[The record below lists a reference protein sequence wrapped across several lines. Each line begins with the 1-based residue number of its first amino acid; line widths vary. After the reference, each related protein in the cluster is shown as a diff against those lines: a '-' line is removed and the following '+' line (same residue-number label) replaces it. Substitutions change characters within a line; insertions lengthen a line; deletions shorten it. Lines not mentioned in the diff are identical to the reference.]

1 METIKIGVNN
11 LKTLSSFVN
20 DEKIVQAM
28 NDAGCTFPA
37 MALALQTLTEK
48 IKEVEKVL
56 LNEEDK

>member
-1 METIKIGVNN
+1 MEIGIEKQDF
-11 LKTLSSFVN
+11 KTLSSFAN
-20 DEKIVQAM
+20 DGKFVQAM

-56 LNEEDK
+56 LNEEVE